1 MVRSDFKLKGSIPLC
16 FHNCP
21 LPERVLLV
29 ARVLEACIKWTILAS
44 ACCGAQALP
53 LDSTVQF
60 NLYQKKKMLPSG
72 NNLPAT
78 SPIPP
83 SDGPPYMGTVPELM
97 VQSLSDDT
105 TIPVA
110 VVQQS
115 GSEVD
120 PDEELL
126 NWKRPPLEVSI
137 FLPDMMVECAH
148 DNLEAFLIQE
158 TPRMVYIKGFLSEA
172 ERNHLMEIRYVF
184 LSW

>member
-1 MVRSDFKLKGSIPLC
+1 
-16 FHNCP
+16 
-21 LPERVLLV
+21 
-29 ARVLEACIKWTILAS
+29 
-44 ACCGAQALP
+44 
-53 LDSTVQF
+53 
-60 NLYQKKKMLPSG
+60 MLPSG
-72 NNLPAT
+72 NNLLAT